1 MECFGHSE
9 QNGTELTTLVRTES
23 LIIIAQLFC
32 RKWGKKTLILELI
45 NGDSSRID
53 VSGDYRLENICIP
66 TLFCCHQ
73 ELMNI
78 KEKSADKK

>member
-1 MECFGHSE
+1 LLNYFA
-9 QNGTELTTLVRTES
+9 ES
-23 LIIIAQLFC
+23 GE
-32 RKWGKKTLILELI
+32 KNPSILELI

-66 TLFCCHQ
+66 TLFCFHQ

>member
-1 MECFGHSE
+1 LLNYFA
-9 QNGTELTTLVRTES
+9 ES
-23 LIIIAQLFC
+23 GE
-32 RKWGKKTLILELI
+32 KNPSILELI

>member
-1 MECFGHSE
+1 LLNYFA
-9 QNGTELTTLVRTES
+9 ES
-23 LIIIAQLFC
+23 GE
-32 RKWGKKTLILELI
+32 KNPSILELI

-66 TLFCCHQ
+66 TLFCFHQ

-78 KEKSADKK
+78 KEKSSGKK

>member
-1 MECFGHSE
+1 VSQLLNYFA
-9 QNGTELTTLVRTES
+9 ES
-23 LIIIAQLFC
+23 GE
-32 RKWGKKTLILELI
+32 KNPSILELI

>member
-1 MECFGHSE
+1 VSQLLNYFA
-9 QNGTELTTLVRTES
+9 ES
-23 LIIIAQLFC
+23 GE
-32 RKWGKKTLILELI
+32 KNPSILELI

-66 TLFCCHQ
+66 TLFCFHQ

-78 KEKSADKK
+78 KEKSSGKK